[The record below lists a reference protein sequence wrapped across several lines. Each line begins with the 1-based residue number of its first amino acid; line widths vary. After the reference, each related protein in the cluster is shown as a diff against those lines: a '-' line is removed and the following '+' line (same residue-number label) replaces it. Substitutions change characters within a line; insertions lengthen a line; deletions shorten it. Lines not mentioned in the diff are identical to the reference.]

1 MNMKFLVAFFALVLV
16 SAKRLPMVKVGSSD
30 LPVNVVIF
38 LKSFFKQIDGQKY
51 FPESY
56 NCMGN
61 MTTVAPTIQSLLSEL
76 LSIQSVDDLVKFVQD
91 AVKEA
96 PAILKAYSACSGMD
110 AEIDEKLKEI
120 EAALTD
126 AEFMQKVTDNV
137 VANLATVYA
146 NLNTIV
152 EDLKS
157 TLFAKAGRDTA
168 DLVKFVFFL

>member
-1 MNMKFLVAFFALVLV
+1 MKFLVAFFALVLV

-38 LKSFFKQIDGQKY
+38 LKAFFKQIDGQKY

-126 AEFMQKVTDNV
+126 AEFMQKV
-137 VANLATVYA
+137 VYA

-152 EDLKS
+152 EDLKG